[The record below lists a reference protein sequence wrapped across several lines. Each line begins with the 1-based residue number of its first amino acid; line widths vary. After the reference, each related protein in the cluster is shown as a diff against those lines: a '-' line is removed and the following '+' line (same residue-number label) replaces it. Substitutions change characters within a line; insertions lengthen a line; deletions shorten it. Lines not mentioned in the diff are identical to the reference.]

1 MQAQIDDKPGAIADA
16 AKRLGDAGVNIEL
29 IAPTGMD
36 GQKFTIAFG
45 VDNSDAAKAAL
56 GDLVVTTSA
65 ATAGS
70 TT

>member
-1 MQAQIDDKPGAIADA
+1 VRAQIDDKPGAVADA

-29 IAPTGMD
+29 IAPTGME
-36 GQKFTIAFG
+36 GGRVTIALG
-45 VDNSDAAKAAL
+45 VDNPDAAKAAL
-56 GDLVVTTSA
+56 GDLVLKTSA